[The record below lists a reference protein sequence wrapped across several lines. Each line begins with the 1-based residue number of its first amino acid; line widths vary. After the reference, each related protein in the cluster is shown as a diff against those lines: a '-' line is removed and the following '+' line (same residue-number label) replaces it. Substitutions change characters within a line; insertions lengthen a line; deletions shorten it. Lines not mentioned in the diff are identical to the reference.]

1 VVPFFKIQFFI
12 SAVLI
17 LVYPINHYVFNVLF
31 QGISFISYFYFPA
44 ALSLIFVYIYRARGL
59 IGLFISNFA
68 LISILHENNVTYNL
82 QFASIYSFI
91 SYFCFLICEI
101 FYKNSRFKK
110 KYGSD
115 LTVLI
120 TSILFLLIQ
129 SITYYII
136 TYPLDLELKS
146 ELIIFSQIFIGHFV
160 SYIFFYCFL
169 RFIGEEILI
178 YIEKNN

>member
-1 VVPFFKIQFFI
+1 MVPFFKTQFFI
-12 SAVLI
+12 SAVLF
-17 LVYPINHYVFNVLF
+17 LVYPINHYVFNILL
-31 QGISFISYFYFPA
+31 QDLSFVSYFYFPA
-44 ALSLIFVYIYRARGL
+44 ALSLIFIYVYRAKCL
-59 IGLFISNFA
+59 IGLFISNFI
-68 LISILHENNVTYNL
+68 LISILSDNYMTYNL

-101 FYKNSRFKK
+101 FYKNSKFKK

-120 TSILFLLIQ
+120 TSLLFLLTQ

-136 TYPLDLELKS
+136 TYGYNLELQFNFM
-146 ELIIFSQIFIGHFV
+146 LFFQIFVGHLV
-160 SYIFFYCFL
+160 SYIFFYYIL
-169 RFIGEEILI
+169 RLIGEEILI

>member
-1 VVPFFKIQFFI
+1 MFPFFKIQFFI
-12 SAVLI
+12 SAILF
-17 LVYPINHYVFNVLF
+17 LVYPVNYYFFNVLF
-31 QGISFISYFYFPA
+31 QDISFISYFYFPA
-44 ALSLIFVYIYRARGL
+44 ALSLIFVYVYRARSL
-59 IGLFISNFA
+59 IGLFISNFV
-68 LISILHENNVTYNL
+68 LISIFNENNVTYNL

-120 TSILFLLIQ
+120 TSLLFLLTQ

-136 TYPLDLELKS
+136 SHTLDLELKS
-146 ELIIFSQIFIGHFV
+146 ELMLFFQILTGHLV
-160 SYIFFYCFL
+160 SYIFFYYFL

-178 YIEKNN
+178 YVEKNN

>member
-1 VVPFFKIQFFI
+1 MVPFFKIQLFI
-12 SAVLI
+12 SATLF
-17 LVYPINHYVFNVLF
+17 LVYPINHYAFNVLF
-31 QGISFISYFYFPA
+31 QDISFISYFYFPA
-44 ALSLIFVYIYRARGL
+44 ALSLIFVYVYRARSL
-59 IGLFISNFA
+59 IGLFISNFV
-68 LISILHENNVTYNL
+68 LISIFNENDVTYNL

-120 TSILFLLIQ
+120 TSLLFLLTQ

-136 TYPLDLELKS
+136 SYSLDLELKS
-146 ELIIFSQIFIGHFV
+146 EFMLFFQIFIGHLV
-160 SYIFFYCFL
+160 SYIFFYYFL

>member
-1 VVPFFKIQFFI
+1 MVPFFKIQFFI

-17 LVYPINHYVFNVLF
+17 LVYPINHYIFNVLF
-31 QGISFISYFYFPA
+31 QDISFISYFYFPA
-44 ALSLIFVYIYRARGL
+44 ALSLIFVYVYRARSL
-59 IGLFISNFA
+59 IGLFISNFV
-68 LISILHENNVTYNL
+68 LISIFNENNMTYNL

-120 TSILFLLIQ
+120 TSLLFLLTQ

-136 TYPLDLELKS
+136 SYSLDLELKS
-146 ELIIFSQIFIGHFV
+146 ELMFFFQILIGHLV
-160 SYIFFYCFL
+160 SYIFFYYFL

>member
-1 VVPFFKIQFFI
+1 MVPFFKTQFFI
-12 SAVLI
+12 SAI
-17 LVYPINHYVFNVLF
+17 LFIVYPINHYIFNILLRDLN
-31 QGISFISYFYFPA
+31 FISYFYLPA
-44 ALSLIFVYIYRARGL
+44 ALSLIFIYVYRARSL
-59 IGLFISNFA
+59 IGLFISNFI
-68 LISILHENNVTYNL
+68 LISILGDNDTTYNL

-101 FYKNSRFKK
+101 FYKNSKFRK

-120 TSILFLLIQ
+120 TSLLFLLIQ

-136 TYPLDLELKS
+136 TYGYYLELKFRFMS
-146 ELIIFSQIFIGHFV
+146 LLQIFVGHLV
-160 SYIFFYCFL
+160 SYVFFYYIL
-169 RFIGEEILI
+169 RLIGEEILI

>member
-1 VVPFFKIQFFI
+1 M
-12 SAVLI
+12 
-17 LVYPINHYVFNVLF
+17 
-31 QGISFISYFYFPA
+31 
-44 ALSLIFVYIYRARGL
+44 
-59 IGLFISNFA
+59 
-68 LISILHENNVTYNL
+68 TYNL

-120 TSILFLLIQ
+120 TSILFLLVQ
-129 SITYYII
+129 SITYFTI
-136 TYPLDLELKS
+136 TYPLNFELKS
-146 ELIIFSQIFIGHFV
+146 EFMLFFQIFVGHLV
-160 SYIFFYCFL
+160 SYIFFYYFL

-178 YIEKNN
+178 YIEENN

>member
-1 VVPFFKIQFFI
+1 MVLFFKIQFFI
-12 SAVLI
+12 CAILF
-17 LVYPINHYVFNVLF
+17 LVYPVNYYVFNVLF
-31 QGISFISYFYFPA
+31 QDISFISYFYFPA
-44 ALSLIFVYIYRARGL
+44 ALSLIFVYVYRARSL
-59 IGLFISNFA
+59 IGLFISNFV
-68 LISILHENNVTYNL
+68 LISIFNENNVTYNL

-120 TSILFLLIQ
+120 TSLLFLLTQ

-136 TYPLDLELKS
+136 SYSLDLELKS
-146 ELIIFSQIFIGHFV
+146 EFMLFFQIFIGHLV
-160 SYIFFYCFL
+160 SYIFFYYFL